1 MSLETSKTEM
11 AEDFDFESLN
21 REQKRVFNK
30 SMKRLASFG
39 FGSVDDILDRLLPLN
54 VSFMNPL
61 LATDV
66 YKMGHMEQYKPG
78 TTEVYSYLIAR
89 TDRQYKHTVFSA
101 LQYWL
106 KAYFTRKL
114 TPEMGE
120 EFLENR
126 KAILGSNSKEVER
139 KMRALCKLGYF
150 PIEIKAVKEGTV
162 MPVRNVLMT
171 MRNTLLE
178 FEWVPGFLESLIL
191 KVWDAITTASCSFTY
206 RQIVNAMYKRTVDDG
221 LMFLQEFAVH
231 DFGYRGSKSEEE
243 AAITGGAH
251 LLSFTGSDTVPAREW
266 LIRNYKADRNSPFI
280 LSVPASE
287 HSVMCSFGRG
297 EEIDGFRNML
307 RLYPD
312 GIVSI
317 VSDTYD
323 VYKVCSEFAK
333 ELKIQILSRPGD
345 MSKVV
350 FRPDS
355 GDPEK
360 IICGDP
366 NALVGSREWKGVLRL
381 LEEVFGSTANSKGFK
396 QLNPKVGLIYGD
408 GMYLNR
414 YIRTL
419 ARLEKMGYAASN
431 LVIGVGG
438 ILRNHSRDS
447 MGFALKATHV
457 INGGESVDIE
467 KDPITDKKKKSH
479 KGLMYLTRDTDG
491 NYHTV
496 DQCTTKE
503 ESGGLLEVV
512 FRDGAMVR
520 EESFADIRARVQAAI
535 EEYPIDMDNL
545 ITEANAELGL

>member
-1 MSLETSKTEM
+1 MSHANLDLSQISKAM
-11 AEDFDFESLN
+11 
-21 REQKRVFNK
+21 Q
-30 SMKRLASFG
+30 RLAAAG
-39 FGSVDDILDRLLPLN
+39 FGSVDELLSRLESAN
-54 VSFMNPL
+54 ISFMNPL

-89 TDRQYKHTVFSA
+89 TDRQYKHTVFFA

-106 KAYFTRKL
+106 RTYLTRKL
-114 TPEMGE
+114 TPEMAE

-126 KAILGSNSKEVER
+126 KAILGANSEEVER
-139 KMRALCKLGYF
+139 KVRALCKLGYF
-150 PIEIKAVKEGTV
+150 PIEVRAVKEGTV
-162 MPVRNVLMT
+162 MPMRNVLMILK
-171 MRNTLLE
+171 NTLPE

-206 RQIVNAMYKRTVDDG
+206 RQIVNAMYKRTVDEG

-251 LLSFTGSDTVPAREW
+251 LACFTGSDTVPAREW
-266 LIRNYKADRNSPFI
+266 LIRNYGADRKSPFI

-297 EEIDGFRNML
+297 DEIDAFRNML
-307 RLYPD
+307 RLYPE

-323 VYKVCSEFAK
+323 VYEVCSNFALAMRD
-333 ELKIQILSRPGD
+333 EILSRPGD

-366 NALVGSREWKGVLRL
+366 NAHVGSREWKGVLRL
-381 LEEVFGSTANSKGFK
+381 LEEVFGSTTNSKGFK

-414 YIRTL
+414 YVRTL
-419 ARLEKMGYAASN
+419 ARLEEMGYAASN

-438 ILRNHSRDS
+438 ILRNHSRDA

-457 INGGESVDIE
+457 VNGGKSVDIE
-467 KDPITDKKKKSH
+467 KDPITDQNKKSH
-479 KGLMYLTRDTDG
+479 KGLMYLTRDEYG
-491 NYHTV
+491 AYQTV
-496 DQCTTKE
+496 DKCTAKE
-503 ESGGLLEVV
+503 EKGGLLEVV
-512 FRDGAMVR
+512 FRDGQMVG
-520 EESFADIRARVQAAI
+520 EQSFAEIRARVQAAI
-535 EEYPIDMDNL
+535 EEYPIDMDAL
-545 ITEANAELGL
+545 IAEARAELAGGNLR